1 MPVLRFEN
9 RPFEGGFILYVAR
22 PNRPFLPQSLRP
34 FTRHETL
41 QTPVVGDQ
49 AAGTYQGLRTEG
61 MTAPCLLIGKQE
73 ELWMRCR
80 RT

>member
-1 MPVLRFEN
+1 M
-9 RPFEGGFILYVAR
+9 
-22 PNRPFLPQSLRP
+22 
-34 FTRHETL
+34 
-41 QTPVVGDQ
+41 GDQ

-61 MTAPCLLIGKQE
+61 MTALCLLSGKQE